1 MRVDVGATLRNL
13 AGPVVARAL
22 RVEVRGAHRVPRRGP
37 LVVACQDGDEGT
49 RWILRSLLPRP
60 VHVVPGDEGP
70 AIDVQFDAVSRLAEG
85 QAVAFAGAHP
95 APGFTAL
102 ASGAPV
108 LPADIATDPVGDQRH
123 PVADIVGQQVEP
135 GLKLIVI
142 QQSGLKDQK
151 RLYGEP
157 LLNIGEGLCR
167 FACGFCVR
175 GGLDAGV
182 CHRAL
187 PIPAA

>member
-108 LPADIATDPVGDQRH
+108 LPADIATDPVSGQRTLFLGDPHDLPATLAGADPASLASARASSEWVRQL
-123 PVADIVGQQVEP
+123 VAD
-135 GLKLIVI
+135 
-142 QQSGLKDQK
+142 
-151 RLYGEP
+151 
-157 LLNIGEGLCR
+157 
-167 FACGFCVR
+167 FATDVR
-175 GGLDAGV
+175 RRV
-182 CHRAL
+182 
-187 PIPAA
+187 PV